1 MRGLL
6 LRDAGSCLR
15 GGRAELYRIRDKFAS
30 VGSPAWMKMRS
41 SGFRF
46 FDRCEEVSRWNI
58 LVEIS

>member
-46 FDRCEEVSRWNI
+46 FDRCEEA
-58 LVEIS
+58 